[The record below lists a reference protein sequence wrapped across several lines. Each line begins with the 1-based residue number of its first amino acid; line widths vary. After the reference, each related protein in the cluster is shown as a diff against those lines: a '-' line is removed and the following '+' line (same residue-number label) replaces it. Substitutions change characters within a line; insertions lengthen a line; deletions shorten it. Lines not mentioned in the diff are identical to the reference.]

1 MEEERK
7 NGITNNAVVVRRKQG
22 IKKRG
27 LHALWAAILLQ
38 FKIRVPKRATIAASN
53 DTKEDL
59 TESTGKN
66 ETTWKDIMGGIR
78 PLHLHPLEYPS
89 SVSLPPPPPPPFDTE
104 IYHDV
109 LPPSSPKSM
118 CDGMSSRYCS
128 AEDLLALDKSNDD
141 TEGAVDEGGSNVI
154 NTQAEEF
161 IAKFYE
167 QIRLQRIQSL
177 NESYPQTENGD

>member
-1 MEEERK
+1 
-7 NGITNNAVVVRRKQG
+7 
-22 IKKRG
+22 
-27 LHALWAAILLQ
+27 
-38 FKIRVPKRATIAASN
+38 
-53 DTKEDL
+53 
-59 TESTGKN
+59 
-66 ETTWKDIMGGIR
+66 
-78 PLHLHPLEYPS
+78 
-89 SVSLPPPPPPPFDTE
+89 
-104 IYHDV
+104 
-109 LPPSSPKSM
+109 M